1 MVSFLG
7 WTLVLC
13 ISAVVG
19 AVTLNELHSLYLRGW
34 VELKRAERRVRYIKL
49 RSRLDLI
56 RIDKMAKEAEA

>member
-13 ISAVVG
+13 ISAVIG

-34 VELKRAERRVRYIKL
+34 VEFKRAERRVRYIKL
-49 RSRLDLI
+49 RSRVDLI
-56 RIDKMAKEAEA
+56 KIDKMAKEAEA

>member
-19 AVTLNELHSLYLRGW
+19 AVTLNELHTLYLRGW

-49 RSRLDLI
+49 RSRVDLI
-56 RIDKMAKEAEA
+56 KLDKMAKEAEA

>member
-49 RSRLDLI
+49 RSRVDLI
-56 RIDKMAKEAEA
+56 KLDKMAKEAEA

>member
-13 ISAVVG
+13 ISAVMS
-19 AVTLNELHSLYLRGW
+19 AVVLNEIHTLYLQGW
-34 VELKRAERRVRYIKL
+34 VKFKRAERRVRYIKL